1 MSRTAYSLPRK
12 IFATAGGLAG
22 IIALGLGLWQHP
34 LTPEQWLYTLVLSLL
49 GLLLGAIGAVIP
61 GRMVLGLEGTSYY
74 AAILTLGPWA
84 AGLVALFPPFTQYRR
99 DATMSPWALFRNV
112 GMYALM
118 GIAGGLAYDLIG
130 AERPL
135 TALTGQNLL
144 GLLVALLVVRVV
156 NDTYIFWSNAL
167 IIGVSRALRV
177 QVEILVMSWGV
188 EALAYF
194 PALLTALIY
203 ARIGWAGLLIWLAL
217 FTATAV
223 LLYQLVRSRG
233 EVSRQL
239 AELSEANAR
248 MREHNR
254 LEAEM
259 AGRLSQAAEELT
271 GYASRLAAALHQQH
285 AAVTEIT
292 STVEELAQQ
301 ARYIADAAG
310 AVDSTSEAALVTASH
325 GREAA
330 AGSTQAMTAL
340 ERHVQEMHERMGVLE
355 GRSRLIRRALQT
367 INNIADET
375 HLLALNATIEAAGA
389 GGQGRRFS
397 VVAQQI
403 NALADQALRAA
414 GDIQGTVREIEAATA
429 DTKQVIEQGLTETRR
444 YTGQVDEAQR
454 SIEVILGAVGR
465 ASDMAQQIRQATEQQ
480 TQASGQV
487 TDAIREIAD
496 SMGSASSEGAT
507 VYAAAANLRRMA
519 DELRRLDG
527 ASANGRHNGHHA
539 GHPA

>member
-1 MSRTAYSLPRK
+1 LPRK
-12 IFATAGGLAG
+12 SYAVAGGLAG
-22 IIALGLGLWQHP
+22 ISVLVLGLWQHP
-34 LTPEQWLYTLVLSLL
+34 LNPEQWLYTLMLGLL

-61 GRMVLGLEGTSYY
+61 GSVVLGLEATAYY

-84 AGLVALFPPFTQYRR
+84 AGLVAVFPPFAQYWR
-99 DATMSPWALFRNV
+99 DRTMSQWALFRNV

-118 GIAGGLAYDLIG
+118 GIAGGLAYGLVG

-135 TALTGQNLL
+135 TTLSGPNLL
-144 GLLVALLVVRVV
+144 GLFLALLVVRVV
-156 NDTYIFWSNAL
+156 NDTYIFWGNVLAG
-167 IIGVSRALRV
+167 GVSRAMGV
-177 QVEILVMSWGV
+177 QVEILVPAWGV
-188 EALAYF
+188 ETLAYF

-203 ARIGWAGLLIWLAL
+203 TRLGWAGLLLWLTL
-217 FTATAV
+217 FTATAG
-223 LLYQLVRSRG
+223 LLYQLTRTRSAA
-233 EVSRQL
+233 SRQL
-239 AELSEANAR
+239 AEVSAMNAR
-248 MREHNR
+248 MLAHNR
-254 LEAEM
+254 LEAAM
-259 AGRLSQAAEELT
+259 AERLSQAAEELT

-301 ARYIADAAG
+301 AGYIADAAG
-310 AVDSTSEAALVTASH
+310 AVDSTSEAALVTASR
-325 GREAA
+325 GQEAA
-330 AGSTQAMTAL
+330 AGSVQAMTEL
-340 ERHVQEMHERMGVLE
+340 ERHVQEMHQRMSVLE
-355 GRSRLIRRALQT
+355 MRSRVIHRALQT
-367 INNIADET
+367 INNIAEET
-375 HLLALNATIEAAGA
+375 HLLALHATIEAAGA

-414 GDIQGTVREIEAATA
+414 GDIRGTVREIEAATA

-496 SMGSASSEGAT
+496 SMGSASSDGAT
-507 VYAAAANLRRMA
+507 VHAAADNLRRMA
-519 DELRRLDG
+519 EELRHLDIVP
-527 ASANGRHNGHHA
+527 ANGRHNGRHA
-539 GHPA
+539 GDAA

>member
-1 MSRTAYSLPRK
+1 
-12 IFATAGGLAG
+12 
-22 IIALGLGLWQHP
+22 
-34 LTPEQWLYTLVLSLL
+34 
-49 GLLLGAIGAVIP
+49 
-61 GRMVLGLEGTSYY
+61 
-74 AAILTLGPWA
+74 
-84 AGLVALFPPFTQYRR
+84 
-99 DATMSPWALFRNV
+99 
-112 GMYALM
+112 
-118 GIAGGLAYDLIG
+118 
-130 AERPL
+130 
-135 TALTGQNLL
+135 
-144 GLLVALLVVRVV
+144 
-156 NDTYIFWSNAL
+156 
-167 IIGVSRALRV
+167 V

-259 AGRLSQAAEELT
+259 AGRLSLAAEELT

-414 GDIQGTVREIEAATA
+414 GDIQGTVREIETATA